1 MRGQYPVGRGAYL
14 HLLVSVGHAVNGES
28 AWVTILQPT
37 ATNGE
42 EEGGELGELGE
53 RRECLL
59 RGTGGREAQHLK
71 HVEYAARGARG
82 RVGGD
87 EWWE

>member
-1 MRGQYPVGRGAYL
+1 M
-14 HLLVSVGHAVNGES
+14 VSVGHAVNGES
-28 AWVTILQPT
+28 AWVTVLGGT
-37 ATNGE
+37 AANGE

-53 RRECLL
+53 RREWLL
-59 RGTGGREAQHLK
+59 RGTGEREAQHLK

-82 RVGGD
+82 SIGARGGVGGV